1 MNGSGER
8 LPVPNAP
15 LAKPI
20 IPRNYKLIVDP
31 MITGKKENKVYRY
44 DGISVN
50 DQPTN
55 VIVRDPRVRLTLL
68 TNKKLD
74 LIDLP
79 IPR

>member
-8 LPVPNAP
+8 LPAPNAI

-31 MITGKKENKVYRY
+31 LITGKKELKVYRY

-50 DQPTN
+50 DQLTN
-55 VIVRDPRVRLTLL
+55 VIVRDPRVRLTSLS
-68 TNKKLD
+68 KKLD